1 MDLMLNIEQ
10 FDFSGS
16 AYTAVQD
23 TLTGNYLFVVSGNI
37 TFTDEDYK
45 GIYEDV
51 FKDFE
56 PTLGDI
62 LPFGSSFIPGTADF
76 LKTS

>member
-1 MDLMLNIEQ
+1 MVTRSEQ
-10 FDFSGS
+10 LESD
-16 AYTAVQD
+16 Q
-23 TLTGNYLFVVSGNI
+23 LFNLPSLEDNI

>member
-1 MDLMLNIEQ
+1 MVTRSEQ
-10 FDFSGS
+10 LETDELYKLPSLEGS
-16 AYTAVQD
+16 
-23 TLTGNYLFVVSGNI
+23 I
-37 TFTDEDYK
+37 TFGDEDYK

-62 LPFGSSFIPGTADF
+62 LPFGSSFIPGTAEYQVKQQ
-76 LKTS
+76 LSLIHI